1 MATLKVANLTL
12 KEENFKLKNSL
23 GGATGSQLG
32 ASPSSCSSSSQE
44 MRLTYVKR
52 LEMMR
57 LDPQD
62 PNKYCRV
69 LAYNDLYGMLVVS
82 QPSQFN
88 ALAPGFGVRRVQMLD
103 KKLERFVSLHKEVI
117 RDVSFNPINKD
128 LLLSVSQDKT
138 IRLTNVSSCAEIQRY
153 HCETEIWSC
162 CWHSQDPHIFYIG
175 TKRSHLYI
183 YDTRTGS
190 TEPRAQIEFP
200 VTERRPI
207 IGLIHVP
214 KDDSHRNFPVSGLL
228 VMTLGSL
235 WFFEDT
241 ANVEQHTI
249 HKLSVEG
256 LFWSFDFHAATR
268 NLLINFRPQPHA
280 RHIVLELNKVN
291 VSQDVTQPQY
301 SIRTNIIFDQKK
313 GGSYKD
319 RSFLRSILCS
329 KPRVEDQL
337 LVIFGRGSSSRDH
350 KLVVQEL
357 GSERVVQ
364 EISIEKPI
372 LNLESV
378 RLNDEHYLCILS
390 ENEVHIYKWQL

>member
-1 MATLKVANLTL
+1 M
-12 KEENFKLKNSL
+12 EY
-23 GGATGSQLG
+23 
-32 ASPSSCSSSSQE
+32 PYY
-44 MRLTYVKR
+44 RL
-52 LEMMR
+52 
-57 LDPQD
+57 
-62 PNKYCRV
+62 
-69 LAYNDLYGMLVVS
+69 
-82 QPSQFN
+82 FN
-88 ALAPGFGVRRVQMLD
+88 N
-103 KKLERFVSLHKEVI
+103 VI
-117 RDVSFNPINKD
+117 C
-128 LLLSVSQDKT
+128 L
-138 IRLTNVSSCAEIQRY
+138 
-153 HCETEIWSC
+153 
-162 CWHSQDPHIFYIG
+162 
-175 TKRSHLYI
+175 
-183 YDTRTGS
+183 
-190 TEPRAQIEFP
+190 
-200 VTERRPI
+200 
-207 IGLIHVP
+207 
-214 KDDSHRNFPVSGLL
+214 
-228 VMTLGSL
+228 
-235 WFFEDT
+235 
-241 ANVEQHTI
+241 
-249 HKLSVEG
+249 
-256 LFWSFDFHAATR
+256 
-268 NLLINFRPQPHA
+268 